1 MAQQPEKLEI
11 KHLSSFVSQFLMNNR
26 PVCCVVGENGTIIH
40 YKESGRKTDYE
51 LVEPRSQGTEITLD
65 VSRYSIGV
73 TLTSDENRYKAELQR
88 EREARIERQHQKDE
102 QRRVQKER
110 EAFDF
115 NQSLNLP
122 FQWTPDIKVVLSGL
136 SANSAGD
143 GMNRRTVLHVR
154 VLEQFK
160 DGRFVRELGD
170 FLCGKDNSV
179 HQEFSASNES
189 DKNTR
194 KVTCKQCI
202 KAAERFNK
210 N

>member
-1 MAQQPEKLEI
+1 MAQQPAKLEI
-11 KHLSSFVSQFLMNNR
+11 KYLSSFVSPFLMKNR
-26 PVCCVVGENGTIIH
+26 PVCCIVGENGTTIH

-65 VSRYSIGV
+65 VSRYSIDA
-73 TLTSDENRYKAELQR
+73 TLTSDENRYQAELQR
-88 EREARIERQHQKDE
+88 ERKLRIERQRQEDE
-102 QRRVQKER
+102 QRRIQKER
-110 EAFDF
+110 EAFEF
-115 NQSLNLP
+115 NHSLNLP
-122 FQWTPDIKVVLSGL
+122 FRWTPDIKVVLSGL

-143 GMNRRTVLHVR
+143 GMNRRSVLHVR

-160 DGRFVRELGD
+160 DGRFVRDTGD

-179 HQEFSASNES
+179 YQDFSAPNES